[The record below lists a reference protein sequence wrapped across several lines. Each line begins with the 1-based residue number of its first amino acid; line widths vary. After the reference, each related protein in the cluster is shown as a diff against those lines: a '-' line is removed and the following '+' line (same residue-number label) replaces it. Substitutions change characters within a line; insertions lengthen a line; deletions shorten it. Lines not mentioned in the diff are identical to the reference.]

1 MAGPVQLVCTDMQ
14 KLLSGSPSSN
24 MIDFVLSTDVPEWF
38 PLSGISKLC
47 NKCKLT
53 AMPKRKTE
61 GKTIFFKYFPNCH
74 FNNGLTTEYANF
86 PPQIPVNA
94 NAKQIVINVSV

>member
-1 MAGPVQLVCTDMQ
+1 MQNFEFTQYILVTR
-14 KLLSGSPSSN
+14 KIKNLN
-24 MIDFVLSTDVPEWF
+24 TITAKPE
-38 PLSGISKLC
+38 
-47 NKCKLT
+47 
-53 AMPKRKTE
+53 METE

-86 PPQIPVNA
+86 PAQIPVNA